1 MSRSLMGSR
10 RGSFSRDGTPSLD
23 GPERKISAPAGSG
36 YYVNSYASPSY
47 LTLQGLNTRKSAFRK
62 YGCQKAPEADKPMYD
77 PSLLYQRGKERT
89 RAKSEGPHGVVNGRQ
104 ATDASERKPSR
115 VHKKSVATMFLP
127 PNNEEPVL
135 VIRKI
140 SRDLSRKSSFDSG
153 IGLQEDDRKAKK
165 SVAKVTSTDKNEQAK
180 LIAELCQRLA
190 FINEKMAA
198 LEKESED
205 IQQKQRTSNE
215 FQIQVMKKSD
225 APDLEKGV
233 TKVLDMVQFDRKQ
246 ELTRLMKKADDFK
259 RRLARGTK
267 MEGDDEELRD
277 LLIATGDLEKKT
289 LRGFDEIARLQVK
302 TENVVVRQKEHEIIQ
317 RKKRE
322 AIAMN
327 NGTMRVLLSDA
338 KVIDSIL
345 TEVRDFQNTEQKEG
359 EKSVQEFFTLMGEDA
374 IDQIKEDIEIIENY
388 KKTTDELKEEVW
400 EDRLESNRIQT
411 AVVDQ
416 DPEVDVVA
424 AADTLRAKIQN
435 RKKKTKEI
443 KQEYEEFL
451 RDQKKRYDILLKT
464 KREEAERARLRA
476 IQEEEERKKRE
487 EEEKERLRLKRL
499 AEEAERKRRE
509 EEEAQRKLAEE
520 EERKRQEELQKKKAE
535 QLQKKHEAQTLLSK
549 HTKELQQMKFDAEAV
564 EMTQREIEVVHEKRA
579 EVCIEKSGLKD
590 GHEIDAMFQEFTNFS
605 EGLQNNEDEVVRL
618 GRLLVEPESD
628 ADELLE
634 RSKELGLS
642 IDDDWAKLRRMKTD
656 SENRLATQQKLL
668 MAQLMEIK
676 RREDEAREA
685 ARRAQEELDA
695 AASEAERLRLLAE
708 QQRLLLEEE
717 ERKRRIREEEEAA
730 RFAEEERRKRMM
742 EEAERLKRLQEEEE
756 ERLRRLREEEE
767 ARKRLLELQA
777 LEANL
782 AAQKEEIK
790 EIEQEW
796 REFDW
801 DDMPWDGE
809 YAGELL
815 GFLSNPAF
823 LYGIRDPKKII
834 EILQRAARLK
844 ELRQKM
850 KEDAIKMKWIC
861 ERIQEMIEEA
871 RIAEEKRWARQ
882 NKEWIK
888 DDPVYNPADMIS
900 STHQVTFVPNSKFTL
915 EESRKQAEERK
926 KSRNLAQ
933 TCPETMAEL
942 AKHSGYSREDLEGG
956 YGAWSRKRLNDE
968 KVSST
973 GRRRNRLN

>member
-1 MSRSLMGSR
+1 MA
-10 RGSFSRDGTPSLD
+10 
-23 GPERKISAPAGSG
+23 PERKISAPAGPPG
-36 YYVNSYASPSY
+36 YVNSYASPSY

-77 PSLLYQRGKERT
+77 PSLLYQRGKDRT
-89 RAKSEGPHGVVNGRQ
+89 RAKSEGPHGSFNGQ
-104 ATDASERKPSR
+104 PERDLPKPVR
-115 VHKKSVATMFLP
+115 TQKKSVAKMFLP

-140 SRDLSRKSSFDSG
+140 SRDVSRKSSFDSG
-153 IGLQEDDRKAKK
+153 IGLQEEDRKAKK
-165 SVAKVTSTDKNEQAK
+165 SVAKMASTDKTEQAK
-180 LIAELCQRLA
+180 IVAELCQRLA
-190 FINEKMAA
+190 DISEKMGA
-198 LEKESED
+198 LEKESEE
-205 IQQKQRTSNE
+205 IQQKQRNSSE

-246 ELTRLMKKADDFK
+246 ELSRLIKKAEDFK
-259 RRLARGTK
+259 RRHARGTK
-267 MEGDDEELRD
+267 MDGDDEELRD

-289 LRGFDEIARLQVK
+289 MKGFDEITRLQTK
-302 TENVVVRQKEHEIIQ
+302 TETVVVRQKEHEQAQ

-345 TEVRDFQNTEQKEG
+345 TEVREFQNTEQKEG
-359 EKSVQEFFTLMGEDA
+359 EKSVQEFFTLMGEEA
-374 IDQIKEDIEIIENY
+374 IDQIQEDIQVIEEY
-388 KKTTDELKEEVW
+388 KKTTDSLKEEVW

-424 AADTLRAKIQN
+424 AADALRAKIQK

-451 RDQKKRYDILLKT
+451 KDQKKRYDILLKT
-464 KREEAERARLRA
+464 KREEAERARLKA

-487 EEEKERLRLKRL
+487 EEERERLRLKKI
-499 AEEAERKRRE
+499 AEEEERKRKE
-509 EEEAQRKLAEE
+509 EEERLRKLAEE
-520 EERKRQEELQKKKAE
+520 EERKRQAELQAFKAE
-535 QLQKKHEAQTLLSK
+535 QLQKKHDAQNLLNK
-549 HTKELQQMKFDAEAV
+549 HTKELQKMKVVAEEV
-564 EMTQREIEVVHEKRA
+564 EMKQREIEMVHEKRA
-579 EVCIEKSGLKD
+579 EVCIDRAGLKD
-590 GHEIDAMFQEFTNFS
+590 NHEIERMLQEFTDFS

-618 GRLLVEPESD
+618 GRLLVQPDTD
-628 ADELLE
+628 ANELLD
-634 RSKELGLS
+634 KATNLGLT
-642 IDDDWAKLRRMKTD
+642 IDNDWAKIEQMKTD

-668 MAQLMEIK
+668 MNQLLEIK

-685 ARRAQEELDA
+685 QRRAQEELDA

-742 EEAERLKRLQEEEE
+742 EEAERLRRMQEEEE

-777 LEANL
+777 LENNL
-782 AAQKEEIK
+782 KEQEVEIK

-801 DDMPWDGE
+801 DDLPWDGE

-815 GFLSNPAF
+815 GCLANPAF
-823 LYGIRDPKKII
+823 IYGIRDPKKII
-834 EILQRAARLK
+834 EILQRAARMK

-850 KEDAIKMKWIC
+850 KEEAEKMAWIC
-861 ERIQEMIEEA
+861 NRIQEMIEEA
-871 RIAEEKRWARQ
+871 KIAEEKRWARQ
-882 NKEWIK
+882 NTEWIK
-888 DDPVYNPADMIS
+888 DDPVFNPADMIC
-900 STHQVTFVPNSKFTL
+900 STHQATFVPTSTLTL
-915 EESRKQAEERK
+915 EESRKIAAERK
-926 KSRNLAQ
+926 KSRDLAKQ
-933 TCPETMAEL
+933 CPETMQQL
-942 AKHSGYSREDLEGG
+942 AKHSDYSTEDLEGG
-956 YGAWSRKRLNDE
+956 YGAWSRKRVNE
-968 KVSST
+968 AKSSSST
-973 GRRRNRLN
+973 SRRKTRFN